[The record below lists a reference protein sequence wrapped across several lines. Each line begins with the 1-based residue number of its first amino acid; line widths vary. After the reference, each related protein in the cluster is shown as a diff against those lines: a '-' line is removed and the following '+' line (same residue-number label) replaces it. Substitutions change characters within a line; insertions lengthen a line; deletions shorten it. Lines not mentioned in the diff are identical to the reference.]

1 MMKFIVLSLFGMLV
15 MFPAHAEKI
24 LNKRLEA
31 ERAAMDNPFII
42 TQYRSNYFLPYTYM
56 EEPNQAP
63 YEAVNGN
70 LIEQQEA
77 KYQISIKAPIYDY
90 HKRELEGIYVGI
102 TLKAWWQIYN
112 ESLSKPFRETNYEPE
127 LFYQWVP
134 TYSLGPIDL
143 VGFHLGINHQ
153 SNGQSNDFSRSW
165 NRVFASAMFRHEQ
178 FYATLKSW
186 YRLPEDK
193 KDDPLDPSGDD
204 NPDIEHFMG
213 KFELELGA
221 TYEGVNFT
229 ALIRNNLKSDN
240 KGAFELNATYPI
252 SSRFALLLQYFNG
265 YGESLIDY
273 NHRIERLGIGVQLT
287 AF

>member
-1 MMKFIVLSLFGMLV
+1 MMKSVTLFLLGMLV
-15 MFPAHAEKI
+15 IYPAYAEKI

-42 TQYRSNYFLPYTYM
+42 TQYRSNYFLPYSYM

-70 LIEQQEA
+70 LLEQQEA

-90 HKRELEGIYVGI
+90 RKHELEGIYIGI

-134 TYSLGPIDL
+134 SYKLGPIDL

-165 NRVFASAMFRHEQ
+165 NRILASAMFRHEQ

-229 ALIRNNLKSDN
+229 ALVRNNLKSDN
-240 KGAFELNATYPI
+240 KSAFELNATYPI

>member
-1 MMKFIVLSLFGMLV
+1 MLKKVSVCLAGCLMMQS
-15 MFPAHAEKI
+15 AQAEKI
-24 LNKRLEA
+24 LNQRLEA

-42 TQYRSNYFLPYTYM
+42 TQYRSNYFLPYSYM
-56 EEPNQAP
+56 DEPNQMP
-63 YEAVNGN
+63 YQEFNGN

-90 HKRELEGIYVGI
+90 HRHELEGIYVGI

-134 TYSLGPIDL
+134 TYDLGVIDL

-153 SNGQSNDFSRSW
+153 SNGQSNAFSRSW
-165 NRVFASAMFRHEQ
+165 NRIFASTMFRHEK
-178 FYATLKSW
+178 FYATLKTW
-186 YRLPEDK
+186 YRIPEDEK
-193 KDDPLDPSGDD
+193 EDPLDPSGDD
-204 NPDIEHFMG
+204 NPDIEDFMG
-213 KFELELGA
+213 NFELELGA
-221 TYEGVNFT
+221 TYEGINFT
-229 ALIRNNLKSDN
+229 AMLRNNLQSDN

-273 NHRIERLGIGVQLT
+273 DHDIERIAIGVQLT

>member
-1 MMKFIVLSLFGMLV
+1 MMKFIVPSLFGMLV

-265 YGESLIDY
+265 YGDSLIDY
-273 NHRIERLGIGVQLT
+273 NRHQQRIGLGIQLKL
-287 AF
+287 F